1 MDVKKCTVCD
11 IKIDVDNC
19 KKDRNICKNCYNI
32 NRKKYNN
39 EEKKRK
45 VDDSVDK
52 IEKPK
57 IDNVNNP
64 NNNIVSKFENHRHVI
79 IGTSNAGKTYHM
91 LKALE
96 KIGNKRPIHIITRSP
111 NQYPNYKTSTEI
123 KPINK
128 YKGSVVT
135 FVDMLGAKNSS
146 QIEEFFTRGRHENLD
161 VYYISQSYF
170 GLPRQSIRNNSDR
183 LILFKQ
189 TLRDVQSMYYDIGAY
204 DMKYDEF
211 KEMCHKAWDERYNYL
226 CIDMTKNKNE
236 GKYCIFNESK
246 TTYIECICETNPFD

>member
-1 MDVKKCTVCD
+1 MDVKKCTVCG

-19 KKDRNICKNCYNI
+19 KKDRNICKNCYNM

-39 EEKKRK
+39 KEKKRK
-45 VDDSVDK
+45 FDDSVNK

-57 IDNVNNP
+57 IDKINNV
-64 NNNIVSKFENHRHVI
+64 STYENRANVI
-79 IGTSNAGKTYHM
+79 IGPRNVGKTFYM
-91 LKALE
+91 LKILE
-96 KIGNKRPIHIITRSP
+96 KIGNQRPIHIITRSP
-111 NQYPNYKTSTEI
+111 NQYPNYKTSTDI

-128 YKGSVVT
+128 YKGSVVI
-135 FVDMLGAKNSS
+135 FDDMLWAKNSS
-146 QIEEFFTRGRHENLD
+146 QIDEFFTRGRHEDLD

-170 GLPRQSIRNNSDR
+170 ALPRQSIRNNSDR

-211 KEMCHKAWDERYNYL
+211 KEMCHKAWDERFNYL
-226 CIDMTKNKNE
+226 CIDMTKNKND
-236 GKYCIFNESK
+236 GKYRIFNESK
-246 TTYIECICETNPFD
+246 TTYIDCIPETNPFD

>member
-1 MDVKKCTVCD
+1 MDFKKCTVCN
-11 IKIDVDNC
+11 IKIDEDNC

-39 EEKKRK
+39 KEKKRK
-45 VDDSVDK
+45 IDDSVDK

-64 NNNIVSKFENHRHVI
+64 NNNIVSTYENHRHVI
-79 IGTSNAGKTYHM
+79 IGRSNVGKTYYM
-91 LKALE
+91 LKVLE
-96 KIGNKRPIHIITRSP
+96 KIGNKRPINIITRSP
-111 NQYPNYKTSTEI
+111 NQYPNYKTSTDI

-128 YKGSVVT
+128 YKGSIVI
-135 FVDMLGAKNSS
+135 FDDMLGAKNSS
-146 QIEEFFTRGRHENLD
+146 QIDEFFTRGRHEDLD

-170 GLPRQSIRNNSDR
+170 ALPRQSIRNNSDI

-211 KEMCHKAWDERYNYL
+211 KEMCHKAWDEKYNYL
-226 CIDMTKNKNE
+226 CIDMAKNKN
-236 GKYCIFNESK
+236 
-246 TTYIECICETNPFD
+246 

>member
-1 MDVKKCTVCD
+1 MNRVCNTCNIEIDENNYLKDRTVC
-11 IKIDVDNC
+11 KS
-19 KKDRNICKNCYNI
+19 CYNKNRRKNNNNTSHQQPNIENSNNKKKLKII
-32 NRKKYNN
+32 NNK
-39 EEKKRK
+39 
-45 VDDSVDK
+45 D
-52 IEKPK
+52 
-57 IDNVNNP
+57 NNP
-64 NNNIVSKFENHRHVI
+64 NVLTYENHRHVV
-79 IGTSNAGKTYHM
+79 IGPSNVGKTYYM
-91 LKALE
+91 LKVLE

-111 NQYPNYKTSTEI
+111 NQYPNYKSSTEI

-128 YKGSVVT
+128 YKGSIVI
-135 FVDMLGAKNSS
+135 FDDMLGAKNSS
-146 QIEEFFTRGRHENLD
+146 QIDEFFTRGRHEDID

-226 CIDMTKNKNE
+226 CIDMTKNKTE
-236 GKYCIFNESK
+236 GRYRIFNESK
-246 TTYIECICETNPFD
+246 TIYIDCIPESEPF